1 MGTFAVN
8 IANWVERVKGRADD
22 VCRIV
27 ALQLMTKIVLRSPVG
42 NPELWAAN
50 AQAAL
55 QRSQHNAVVGQVN
68 AYLKSDPANLT
79 AKGNLKRSARSPSNK
94 RLSRAELARA
104 YPFRSGKGYVGGR
117 FRGNWQ
123 LSISAPATAALDRID
138 ANGSDTIAA
147 ASAAIASFAAGPPIY
162 LTNNLPYAVRLEH
175 GWSKQAP
182 AGMVRVTA
190 AEFSAIVK
198 DAVRATS

>member
-1 MGTFAVN
+1 MGTFATN
-8 IANWVERVKGRADD
+8 ITRWTERVKARADE
-22 VCRIV
+22 VCRIT

-55 QRSQHNAVVGQVN
+55 QRSQHNVVADQVN
-68 AYLKSDPANLT
+68 AYLKSDPSNLT
-79 AKGNLKRSARSPSNK
+79 AKGNLKRSARSATNK
-94 RLSRAELARA
+94 RLSRAELVRA

-123 LSISAPATAALDRID
+123 LTVSAPATAALDRID
-138 ANGSDTIAA
+138 ANGSETIADGA
-147 ASAAIASFAAGPPIY
+147 AAIAAFVAGPPIY
-162 LTNNLPYAVRLEH
+162 LTNNLSYAVRLEH

-182 AGMVRVTA
+182 AGMVRITA
-190 AEFSAIVK
+190 AEFGAIVE
-198 DAVRATS
+198 DAVRATA